1 MDNYIIVM
9 MDGSKILTQ
18 GVNLNTV
25 VTIYNQNQTIAARI
39 GRKSMTKHLV
49 VAVAKEEALTKA
61 ENRNVTIKV
70 GETLLYTVAESDA
83 MLDTLTDDVNK
94 KAFALV
100 NDEILINRS
109 HYQYAEMD
117 ENTNTETAETQAKA

>member
-25 VTIYNQNQTIAARI
+25 ATIYNQNQTIAARI

-83 MLDTLTDDVNK
+83 MLDTLTNDVNK

-109 HYQYAEMD
+109 YYQYAEID
-117 ENTNTETAETQAKA
+117 ENTNTEEAETQA

>member
-25 VTIYNQNQTIAARI
+25 ATIYNQNQTIAARI

-61 ENRNVTIKV
+61 ETRNVTIKV
-70 GETLLYTVAESDA
+70 GETLLYTVAKSDA
-83 MLDTLTDDVNK
+83 MLDTLTNDVNK

-109 HYQYAEMD
+109 YYQYAELD
-117 ENTNTETAETQAKA
+117 ENLNTENEAETQA

>member
-1 MDNYIIVM
+1 MGNYIIVM

-25 VTIYNQNQTIAARI
+25 ATIYNQNQTIAARI

-49 VAVAKEEALTKA
+49 VAVAKEEALTKT
-61 ENRNVTIKV
+61 ETQNVTIKV
-70 GETLLYTVAESDA
+70 ADTLLYTSTESDA
-83 MLDTLTDDVNK
+83 MLDTLTNDVNK

-109 HYQYAEMD
+109 HYQYAELD
-117 ENTNTETAETQAKA
+117 ENLNTENEAETQA

>member
-9 MDGSKILTQ
+9 MDGSKVLTQ

-25 VTIYNQNQTIAARI
+25 ATIYNQNQTIAARI

-49 VAVAKEEALTKA
+49 VAVAKEEALTKT
-61 ENRNVTIKV
+61 ETRKVTIKV
-70 GETLLYTVAESDA
+70 GETLLYTEAKSDV
-83 MLDTLTDDVNK
+83 MLDTLTNDVNK

-100 NDEILINRS
+100 NEEILINRS
-109 HYQYAEMD
+109 YYQYAEID
-117 ENTNTETAETQAKA
+117 ENLDTEEAETQA

>member
-1 MDNYIIVM
+1 MDKYIIVM

-25 VTIYNQNQTIAARI
+25 ATIYNQNQTIAARI

-49 VAVAKEEALTKA
+49 VAVAKEVALTKA
-61 ENRNVTIKV
+61 ETRNVTIKV
-70 GETLLYTVAESDA
+70 GETLLYTEAKSDA
-83 MLDTLTDDVNK
+83 MLDTLTNDVNQ

-109 HYQYAEMD
+109 YYQYAEID
-117 ENTNTETAETQAKA
+117 ENTNTQGAETQA

>member
-1 MDNYIIVM
+1 MDKYIIVM

-25 VTIYNQNQTIAARI
+25 ATIYNQSQTIAARI

-49 VAVAKEEALTKA
+49 VAVAKEEALTKTDS
-61 ENRNVTIKV
+61 RNVTIKV
-70 GETLLYTVAESDA
+70 GETLLYTSTESDA
-83 MLDTLTDDVNK
+83 MLDTLTNDVNK
-94 KAFALV
+94 KAFAVV

-109 HYQYAEMD
+109 YYQYAEID
-117 ENTNTETAETQAKA
+117 ENTNTEEAETQA